1 MTTRNV
7 ETRKLEHFNTY
18 NNSKTRTYNF
28 KLYQAMR
35 KYGFD
40 NFEFSIIEECK
51 NDELEEKE
59 KYYIEL
65 FNTVQD
71 GYNEALGGYGKP
83 LWTDKQVE
91 ACKTLYENGWLLQ
104 DISDVFKSN
113 PKTISKKLRDKYNIN
128 TKEKIIEIY

>member
-7 ETRKLEHFNTY
+7 ETRKLEHLNTY
-18 NNSKTRTYNF
+18 NNSKSRTYNF

-40 NFEFSIIEECK
+40 NFEFLIIEECK

-71 GYNEALGGYGKP
+71 GYNEALGG
-83 LWTDKQVE
+83 TKQI
-91 ACKTLYENGWLLQ
+91 K
-104 DISDVFKSN
+104 
-113 PKTISKKLRDKYNIN
+113 
-128 TKEKIIEIY
+128 